1 MAPNSLRFTYGT
13 LLLLG
18 VGLLWSTESNV
29 SAWRPS
35 PSRPIL
41 SSKLRTKRNRSNASR
56 THASTTTARYNNAA
70 VRTRGGASPALPPM
84 SDALPVSVVPSFKAM
99 ALWTAVFTL
108 WVAAVTSSKSVLSL
122 LNSLAILVTGWTIAY
137 IWFFY
142 SIFASDPGTP
152 EALMQS
158 KVCATVAVVAF
169 VGGCVGALSCNWS
182 YVLPVILLEFGFLGF
197 VRAVSWYRK
206 SRPR

>member
-1 MAPNSLRFTYGT
+1 MAPNSLRFTT
-13 LLLLG
+13 LLLLLG

-56 THASTTTARYNNAA
+56 THTSTTARYNNAA
-70 VRTRGGASPALPPM
+70 VQTRGGASPAIPPM
-84 SDALPVSVVPSFKAM
+84 SDALPVSVGPSFKAM
-99 ALWTAVFTL
+99 VLWTAVFTL
-108 WVAAVTSSKSVLSL
+108 WVAAVTSSKSVLSF

-137 IWFFY
+137 IWFSY
-142 SIFASDPGTP
+142 SVFASDPGTP
-152 EALMQS
+152 QALMQS
-158 KVCATVAVVAF
+158 KICATVAVVAF

-182 YVLPVILLEFGFLGF
+182 CVLPVILLEFGFLGF
-197 VRAVSWYRK
+197 ARAVSWYRK